1 MLPSLSGGGLVSMG
15 TSWFGVIVEPL
26 LDERTFLHSVFEV
39 KNLLAV
45 GNGGGGGERKTVNA
59 AAVNQTHDNT
69 GCQVAIH
76 YSLQLSETKCNS
88 GEIRL

>member
-15 TSWFGVIVEPL
+15 TSWFGVIAEPL

-39 KNLLAV
+39 RILLAV
-45 GNGGGGGERKTVNA
+45 ENGGGGERKTMNA

-76 YSLQLSETKCNS
+76 GSLKLSVIVAK
-88 GEIRL
+88 